1 MALNRGYPPPSLK
14 QIPSKGNVWYVI
26 ITKPDELRGG
36 KKNIQTRRSTG
47 TTDER
52 SAKIKQSQ
60 IVETIYSEWDE
71 LLKRD
76 PFVEFLEENG
86 FSDTTHHQSAAEFV
100 KRFGKVEA
108 AMRLWMKLTNER
120 GQQHP
125 VVDDVFTHLNYQE
138 ALEFRSVITPAK
150 DPYPASIQAQ
160 NSAALRDFLT
170 ELDAEPVYSDPLL
183 CTKQTLIIN
192 HTGCRTILD
201 YLPEYMGARK
211 WVKIRQ
217 KTKKETE
224 TKIKVCANIVG
235 DLPLDQV
242 LANHGVLIAQELDAK
257 GKANSTIKAHIN
269 ALSLMLGYAVTRL
282 INEKVTP
289 PRPFITANPLK
300 GISLQE
306 YGTQKRSWKPLTEE
320 QLFRLFDQDIP
331 DLDRLLLSI
340 LVTTGMRLDEAALL
354 TGKQL
359 KRDRNN
365 IRYFDLSLTAVVK
378 NDRFAAR
385 KVAIPDC
392 LILPHLNDGI
402 VFDFPRNADGKASSK
417 ASRVL
422 NERYFHPI
430 RTSEDDDRKVVHSL
444 RHNLSGF
451 LLNLSDP
458 APSAEQLD
466 WITGHGMQ
474 GGITESER
482 QKTYSQDPDVKV
494 KYDIVNRIK
503 HPWLSAKTC

>member
-1 MALNRGYPPPSLK
+1 MALNRGYQPPSLK
-14 QIPSKGNVWYVI
+14 QLPSKGNVWYVI
-26 ITKPDELRGG
+26 ITKPESLRDG
-36 KKNIQTRRSTG
+36 KSNIQIRRSTG

-52 SAKIKQSQ
+52 TAKAKQSK
-60 IVETIYSEWDE
+60 IVEDIYAEWDS
-71 LLKRD
+71 LLERD
-76 PFVEFLEENG
+76 PFVELLEQNG
-86 FSDTTHHQSAAEFV
+86 FEDPIHHWSATDFV
-100 KRFGKVEA
+100 KRWGKVEA
-108 AMRLWMKLTNER
+108 AMTVWMKAVEYR

-125 VVDDVFTHLNYQE
+125 IIDEIFKHLDYQE
-138 ALEFRSVITPAK
+138 ALEFRRIITPEE
-150 DPYPASIQAQ
+150 DPYPAAIQAQ
-160 NSAALRDFLT
+160 KSAELREFLSK
-170 ELDAEPVYSDPLL
+170 LDGEPVYSDPLPL
-183 CTKQTLIIN
+183 TKPKVIVN

-201 YLPEYMGARK
+201 YLPEYMDARK
-211 WVKIRQ
+211 WRDIRG
-217 KTKKETE
+217 KTKKETH
-224 TKIKVCANIVG
+224 TKIKECANIVG
-235 DLPLDQV
+235 DLPLDQI
-242 LANHGVLIAQELDAK
+242 LANHALLIAKELDAK
-257 GKANSTIKAHIN
+257 GKANSTIKAHTN
-269 ALSLMLGYAVTRL
+269 ALSLMLDYAATRL
-282 INEKVTP
+282 IDEKVRP

-300 GISLQE
+300 GISLTG
-306 YGTQKRSWKPLTEE
+306 YGKKKRSWKPLTEE
-320 QLFRLFDQDIP
+320 QLFRLFDQGMP

-392 LILPHLNDGI
+392 LILPHLDEGI
-402 VFDFPRNADGKASSK
+402 VFDFPRNADGKASSN

-422 NERYFHPI
+422 NEKYFHPI
-430 RTSEDDDRKVVHSL
+430 RTGQGDDRKVVHSL

-451 LLNLSDP
+451 LLNLSNP
-458 APSAEQLD
+458 APSSEQLD

-503 HPWLSAKTC
+503 HPWLSVRTG